1 MILASAQVEEVLLG
15 FRIVFLVVL
24 YLFIW
29 RVVRAV
35 ARDPG
40 GRQAAV
46 TAREGSRSQDGKL
59 VVVSSPVLRIGAERL
74 LDGAAVTIG
83 RIEDNDFALLGDEY
97 ASARHARFEQ
107 RRDGVYVEDVGSTN
121 GTFVNGSRIV
131 GPQRLEPGDLVR
143 VGETDLRYDR

>member
-1 MILASAQVEEVLLG
+1 VTVASAQVEEVLLA

-40 GRQAAV
+40 ARQAAV
-46 TAREGSRSQDGKL
+46 HRDGNRPSDGKL
-59 VVVSSPVLRIGAERL
+59 VVVASPILAVGAERGFDTAPL
-74 LDGAAVTIG
+74 TIG
-83 RIEDNDFALLGDEY
+83 RIEENDLALIGDEY
-97 ASARHARFEQ
+97 ASAHHARFER

-121 GTFVNGSRIV
+121 GTFVNGLRIEA
-131 GPQRLEPGDLVR
+131 PRRLEPGDVVR